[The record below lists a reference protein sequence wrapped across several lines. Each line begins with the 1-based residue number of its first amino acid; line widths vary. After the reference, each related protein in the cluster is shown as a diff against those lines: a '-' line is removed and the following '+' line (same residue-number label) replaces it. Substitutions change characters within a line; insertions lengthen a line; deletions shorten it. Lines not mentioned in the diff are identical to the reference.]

1 MYAQSAIVNSIYEHN
16 LSSNIQNELFTIIS
30 PKVLGKGVKILFFVH
45 FKNYHLHLPFLL
57 FFTCLHLICQENMH
71 FIDDTANKLTN
82 NLKRKVCWVTTSMV
96 PKDQVLSD
104 ESNLLLWQNDSL
116 RYRGDMIDVIY
127 FDFIKV
133 IETLIR
139 V

>member
-1 MYAQSAIVNSIYEHN
+1 
-16 LSSNIQNELFTIIS
+16 
-30 PKVLGKGVKILFFVH
+30 
-45 FKNYHLHLPFLL
+45 
-57 FFTCLHLICQENMH
+57 MH

-104 ESNLLLWQNDSL
+104 ESNLLLWQNDSW